1 VSSHPALSADRL
13 APPTPGQLRRLLAA
27 EHLRPRKALSQN
39 FLTDAAALDA
49 IVAAAELQLGDRVLE
64 VGPGLGV
71 LTRRLL
77 AAGASV
83 LAVEL
88 DPRLAAWLR
97 RELAEVPGFDLI
109 EADALTLHPRE
120 VFPAESFKLVANIPY
135 HITSPLLH
143 AFLEGERPPEVA
155 VLLVQAEVAERVAAP
170 PGQMSYLSVFVQNI
184 ASAEVVARVPAAAFE
199 PAPDVDSAVLRLRR
213 RAEPPVPLGSGRE
226 PFYRIV
232 QAGFRQR
239 RKQIHNGLGREL
251 PVGGGA
257 VENALAAC
265 AIDGERRPQT
275 LSVEEWA
282 CLATQLTPLLRRADE
297 GGTARAERHARRG
310 TAG

>member
-1 VSSHPALSADRL
+1 MSSHPALSADRL
-13 APPTPGQLRRLLAA
+13 TPPTPGQLRRLLAA

-49 IVAAAELQLGDRVLE
+49 IVAAAELQPGDRVLE

-83 LAVEL
+83 LAIEL

-97 RELAEVPGFDLI
+97 RELGEVPGFDLI

-184 ASAEVVARVPAAAFE
+184 ANAEVVARVPAAAFE
-199 PAPDVDSAVLRLRR
+199 PAPDVDSAILRLRR
-213 RAEPPVPLGSGRE
+213 RTEPPVPLGSGRE
-226 PFYRIV
+226 PFYRVV

-265 AIDGERRPQT
+265 VIDGERRPQT

-282 CLATQLTPLLRRADE
+282 CLATQLTPLLRSADAD
-297 GGTARAERHARRG
+297 GAARAERRAGRRP
-310 TAG
+310 AG

>member
-1 VSSHPALSADRL
+1 MSGHPALAPGRL

-27 EHLRPRKALSQN
+27 EKLRPRRSLSQN

-49 IVAAAELQLGDRVLE
+49 IVEAAELAPGDQVVE

-88 DPRLAAWLR
+88 DPRLAAYLR
-97 RELAEVPGFDLI
+97 RELGAVPGFNLI

-120 VFPAESFKLVANIPY
+120 AFPGLDFKLVANIPY

-143 AFLEGERPPEVA
+143 AFLEGDRPPSLT

-170 PGQMSYLSVFVQNI
+170 PGGMSYLSVFVQNI
-184 ASAEVVARVPAAAFE
+184 AAAQIVARVPAAAFE
-199 PAPDVDSAVLRLRR
+199 PAPEVDSAVLRLRR
-213 RAEPPVPLGSGRE
+213 RDEPAVPLGAGRE
-226 PFYRIV
+226 AFYRVV

-251 PVGGGA
+251 ALPGGA
-257 VENALAAC
+257 VDEALAEC
-265 AIDGERRPQT
+265 GIDGERRPQT
-275 LSVEEWA
+275 LRIDEWA
-282 CLATQLTPLLRRADE
+282 CLATSLDPRLPRVAPAATE
-297 GGTARAERHARRG
+297 GGP
-310 TAG
+310 